1 MPIRTFGKDELLLAS
16 GDDSDTF
23 LAIREGFVKATS
35 TDESGRQRLLWLA
48 GRYDIVPIERFF
60 SRKCLQYDYVAYGDG
75 SAYVIGK
82 DMLHELIKEQPGAAL
97 EIARGLSE
105 HLDDASERISA
116 IGQADM
122 RTKLLH
128 TLHNVALKFS
138 SADVAELHVAGLNLT
153 HQDLADMIGASRE
166 VVSLEMAKIRT
177 DGFVDYSRSTFIVHA
192 AKIHDALNLLA

>member
-1 MPIRTFGKDELLLAS
+1 MPIRTFGKDELLLSS
-16 GDDSDTF
+16 GDASDTF
-23 LAIREGFVKATS
+23 LAVREGFVKATS

-60 SRKCLQYDYVAYGDG
+60 SRKCLQYDYVAYTDG
-75 SAYVIGK
+75 SAYVIEK
-82 DMLHELIKEQPGAAL
+82 DVLHELMQEKPGAAL

-105 HLDDASERISA
+105 HLDDASERVSA

-128 TLHNVALKFS
+128 MLHNVALKFS
-138 SADVAELHVAGLNLT
+138 SADIARLHDVGLNLT

-177 DGFVDYSRSTFIVHA
+177 AGFVDYDRSTFVVHT